1 MLRSM
6 PLLRLFVLL
15 FGCALATTA
24 WSVAPSLLGGDTAV
38 GDQELIGPLM
48 SESDVFD
55 AVSRLSDAEVRSV
68 LLQRMDAV
76 AREASNPVSTGESVL
91 ALLTRSLDG
100 VQQSLLAA
108 TTALP
113 DTVAWQA
120 HAFNVF
126 ASTRPGTEILRF
138 FAVIFAAVLAGLSA
152 ERVVAAVVRRWRA
165 LINFERRPDGLFDTV
180 RMLAIRLAFDIVAL
194 IAFFYVT
201 RQVALSFAASQDV
214 ALTRLFL
221 VNFVVLPRAAVALAR
236 FILAPNHPELRLL
249 NVHDQVARLLTR
261 YLVIWAVL
269 IGFNDFTYNFNRT
282 NGVPFDDNLLPYWL
296 NIVLHVYLGWAVW
309 RARHAVPDMLLG
321 RDEDSTRVERW
332 VAHSYAKLAIA
343 LVPLSWLLV
352 EMLLVNNQLY
362 LVADDRVLIFVGLV
376 MAVPLFDTA
385 VRGTVRALL
394 GDFSGEGQI
403 AERAFQSTRRSY
415 IRIGRLAVFAIFLSV
430 AVPLFDLDIQSV
442 SGAGLIGELLN
453 RLIDVLMVV
462 AVGYLAWELVTL
474 AINRKLADEQTAS
487 GASAVV
493 EFAGEG
499 GGTGVSRLA
508 TVLPLLR
515 ITLQTLIVSMTVLFA
530 LSEMSIDITPLL
542 AGAGVVGLA
551 VGFGAQRLVADVVSG
566 VFFLI
571 DDAFRS
577 GEYVDIEGT
586 VGTVESISLRSMQLR
601 HHRGAVHTIP
611 YGELK
616 RITNYSRDWVIMKLR
631 FTVPFDT
638 NLNQVKK
645 LFKQIGREMMEV
657 PELAE
662 GLLQPFKSQ
671 GALEVDDVGIVI
683 RGKFMAEPG
692 KQFTLRREIL
702 ARVQHVFEENGIQ
715 FARKEV
721 RVHIDGQEDTTDTAK
736 ALMEQPG

>member
-1 MLRSM
+1 M
-6 PLLRLFVLL
+6 PLLRLLVLL
-15 FGCALATTA
+15 FGCTLATTA
-24 WSVAPSLLGGDTAV
+24 WSVAPSLLGGDTSV
-38 GDQELIGPLM
+38 GDQELIGPLTN
-48 SESDVFD
+48 ESDVFD

-76 AREASNPVSTGESVL
+76 AREASDPVSTSESVL

-108 TTALP
+108 TIALP
-113 DTVAWQA
+113 DTVTWQA

-138 FAVIFAAVLAGLSA
+138 LAVIFAAVLTGLSA

-236 FILAPNHPELRLL
+236 FILAPKHPELRLL
-249 NVHDQVARLLTR
+249 NVRDQVARLLTR
-261 YLVIWAVL
+261 YVVIWAVL

-296 NIVLHVYLGWAVW
+296 NIMLHAYLGWAVW
-309 RARHAVPDMLLG
+309 RARQAVPDMLLG

-352 EMLLVNNQLY
+352 EMLLANNQLH

-415 IRIGRLAVFAIFLSV
+415 IRMGRLIVFAIFLSV
-430 AVPLFDLDIQSV
+430 AVPLFDLDIQTV
-442 SGAGLIGELLN
+442 SGAGLIGDLLN

-487 GASAVV
+487 GASAAA

-692 KQFTLRREIL
+692 KQFALRREIL
-702 ARVQHVFEENGIQ
+702 ARVQRVFEENGIQ

-721 RVHIDGQEDTTDTAK
+721 RVRIDGQEDTTDTAN
-736 ALMEQPG
+736 ALIEQPG